1 MKKQFFPL
9 LLVLLLS
16 VACSK
21 STLTLDRSELTLT
34 DQGMYLTATVNPPQE
49 LVWTS
54 SNEKIVQVWNGIV
67 TPVSNGTAVVT
78 VSTLDGKA
86 SASCTVTVSGHA
98 RDLSKDGAANCY
110 IIPEPGRYRFKCV
123 KGNSDVENV
132 LKDVSGV
139 KVLWESTFK
148 SSVKAGDLVSSIAYE
163 DDYVT
168 IQTPGRAIR
177 GNAVVAAY
185 DASNIIIWS
194 WHLWFCPHFVPENLQ
209 QTYNDGT
216 VWMDRNLGASMDAL
230 SSSFGLMYQWG
241 RKDPF
246 PGPYNNNGDLVP
258 TTGTFEKVEASA
270 DGSGQVSYTNKN
282 PMSFITTSFDD
293 SKWCY
298 REGEENWTK
307 LWQEATKTIYDPCP
321 PGWKVPS
328 STWKAAA
335 NGASE
340 STAGRIRNYGGT
352 ILDYVADLG
361 ADLAGMGIRQVTY
374 PAAGY
379 WDYKGDFGSVKE
391 KVYVWSCTRSST
403 DPGSV
408 LSLYV
413 TTEKAQFQIYNKP
426 NGARSVRCVKDN

>member
-1 MKKQFFPL
+1 MKKQLFPL
-9 LLVLLLS
+9 LLALLVSL
-16 VACSK
+16 ACSK
-21 STLTLDRSELTLT
+21 TTLTLDRSELTLT
-34 DQGMYLTATVNPPQE
+34 NQGMYLTATVNPPQD

-67 TPVSNGTAVVT
+67 TPVVT

-98 RDLSKDGAANCY
+98 RDLSIDGAANCY

-123 KGNSDVENV
+123 RGNNDVENV
-132 LKDVSGV
+132 IQNVSEV
-139 KVLWESTFK
+139 KVLWESNFK

-163 DDYVT
+163 DDWVT
-168 IQTPGRAIR
+168 IQTPAQAIK

-185 DASNIIIWS
+185 DASNNIIWS

-246 PGPYNNNGDLVP
+246 PGPYSNSGTLVP
-258 TTGTFEKVEASA
+258 TTVAFHKEAA
-270 DGSGQVSYTNKN
+270 GVGGLMDYAIRN
-282 PMSFITTSFDD
+282 PMTLITTSESDVR
-293 SKWCY
+293 WCS
-298 REGEENWTK
+298 REDNWTSF
-307 LWQEATKTIYDPCP
+307 WGSTKTLYDPCP
-321 PGWKVPS
+321 PGWRVPS
-328 STWKAAA
+328 STWKTAAH
-335 NGASE
+335 GASE
-340 STAGRIRNYGGT
+340 SIAGRIRSYGGT

-361 ADLAGMGIRQVTY
+361 EDLAGMGIRELTY
-374 PAAGY
+374 PAAGF
-379 WDYKGDFGSVKE
+379 WDYKGDFGSVTTKT
-391 KVYVWSCTRSST
+391 YVWSCTRSST
-403 DPGSV
+403 DSGSV

-413 TTEKAQFQIYNKP
+413 NTEKAQFQVYFKP

>member
-9 LLVLLLS
+9 LLVFLLS

-123 KGNSDVENV
+123 KGNNDTENV
-132 LKDVSGV
+132 IKTVSGA

-163 DDYVT
+163 DNWVT
-168 IQTPGRAIR
+168 VQTAGQAVR
-177 GNAVVAAY
+177 GNAVVAVF
-185 DASNIIIWS
+185 DDSGDIIWS

-282 PMSFITTSFDD
+282 PMSFITTSVDD

-328 STWKAAA
+328 NTWKNAAGKDTST
-335 NGASE
+335 NGRVRS
-340 STAGRIRNYGGT
+340 YGGT

-361 ADLAGMGIRQVTY
+361 ADLAGMGIRQLTY
-374 PAAGY
+374 PAAGFY
-379 WDYKGDFGSVKE
+379 GYKGNFYATAE
-391 KVYVWSCTRSST
+391 KAIVWSCTLTSDSKAYQLYADLIQAKFLST
-403 DPGSV
+403 N
-408 LSLYV
+408 SL
-413 TTEKAQFQIYNKP
+413 